1 MRRDLDM
8 STGVALL
15 GDGQVVA
22 ASKSRSV
29 FLLDGSSLGG
39 IGGQQGELPDACG
52 STFDGG
58 AAVVGTTVYLA
69 CSAGPVAVQVSS
81 SPSGLRL
88 LWSSSA
94 GGGPPIV
101 AAGLVWTMDSDGVL
115 YGLNPTS
122 GAVQEHATVGAPANH
137 FPTPSVG
144 DGLLL
149 AAAASRVVA
158 YTAAPTAGPTTTTT
172 TGVAPTT
179 GRAPT
184 TTGTTPA
191 SPGSSNA
198 RVIAVAVAG
207 GLVVLGGVFWLV
219 RRRRPT
225 RDVP

>member
-1 MRRDLDM
+1 
-8 STGVALL
+8 
-15 GDGQVVA
+15 
-22 ASKSRSV
+22 
-29 FLLDGSSLGG
+29 
-39 IGGQQGELPDACG
+39 
-52 STFDGG
+52 
-58 AAVVGTTVYLA
+58 
-69 CSAGPVAVQVSS
+69 
-81 SPSGLRL
+81 
-88 LWSSSA
+88 
-94 GGGPPIV
+94 
-101 AAGLVWTMDSDGVL
+101 MDSDGVL

-198 RVIAVAVAG
+198 WVIAVAVAG